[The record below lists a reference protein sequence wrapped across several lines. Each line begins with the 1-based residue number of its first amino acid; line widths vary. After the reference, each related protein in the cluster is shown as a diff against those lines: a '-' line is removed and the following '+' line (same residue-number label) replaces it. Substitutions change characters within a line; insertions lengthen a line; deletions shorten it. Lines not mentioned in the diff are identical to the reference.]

1 MDKHAKDDASNKQAQ
16 MNAVWQRIADKAD
29 EQAAVERWVRAKREA
44 SLGGNQ
50 KRRLSKVQ
58 KILIVVVVLV
68 LIMAAGFAVWFFA
81 FRGMSDVDE
90 EPTVTEQ
97 ANEIALVD
105 TNSSE
110 ELSEMIGASQ
120 STYEEYFNELL
131 HTDATTWTAE
141 DIEKAYYCLAYASKV
156 ELFQDATSLLA
167 NIDYAIA
174 NGVQVYNSDL
184 TEEFVNSVREQI
196 NNNDPSRGA
205 VYEKPY

>member
-1 MDKHAKDDASNKQAQ
+1 MDKQAKDDASNKQAQ

-29 EQAAVERWVRAKREA
+29 EQAAVEKQVRAKREA

-50 KRRLSKVQ
+50 KHKLSKVQ
-58 KILIVVVVLV
+58 KIIIAIVTLI
-68 LIMAAGFAVWFFA
+68 LIAAIVFAVWFFV
-81 FRGMSDVDE
+81 FRKSSDVDK

-97 ANEIALVD
+97 ANEIASVD

-110 ELSEMIGASQ
+110 ELSEMIGESQ

-174 NGVQVYNSDL
+174 NGVRVYGGDL
-184 TEEFVNSVREQI
+184 TDEFVNSVREQI
-196 NNNDPSRGA
+196 NNNDPSQGA